1 MEFAITALKR
11 ADDSYLISPLAGQQS
26 REVPPAKVRGRGI
39 MQQTATQSYPIQSAA
54 SSLLHKVSEVSR
66 RFDIVTLN
74 RQIEVS
80 KNLLGKGEVE
90 VSKDLP
96 AKGKVI
102 DVAILG
108 QFKAGKSSFI
118 NSLIGEKVLPVG
130 AIPVTTVITRLHY
143 AKESG
148 AVVTYVN
155 GDKVEALINEVEQF
169 ISEEKNPGNEKNVA
183 VVDVGHP
190 AFALYPGLRFVDTP
204 GLGSAFKYNT
214 ETSQEWLPE
223 VGAAI
228 VAISAER
235 PLSENDLNLIKDLA
249 QHTPKIILLLTKV
262 DLLLPNQQQEVIRFS
277 QNILKREINDEIP
290 LYPYSTAQRTDSL
303 RGPIDDLLLGLSRNR
318 DAEFTNIVRHKIRS
332 LVKSCLGYLDLALRA
347 SLKTDAERD
356 DLKKLILTE
365 KLNYDIIETELF
377 LTARENMQKTR
388 TLIASHLETK
398 RERFT
403 KKLVTQ
409 LKKEMPTWKGN
420 LWRLTR
426 RYEEWLQENLQRDL
440 RDLSQKEHRQF
451 FDTLNTTHLSISRSL
466 NLFRN
471 LLEKNI
477 EGILGVKLPP
487 PDWDLQVAEPTH
499 PDIAFTKIFDF
510 HFDLLWFLIPM
521 FIFRGV
527 FQRHFLRQVPSIVEI
542 HLSRLAYQWEV
553 RINKSIEKIRD
564 QALRYVRDELSTVDK
579 LLSRSAGRSKGIT
592 NTIQEL
598 RDSLEKL
605 GAR

>member
-1 MEFAITALKR
+1 VL
-11 ADDSYLISPLAGQQS
+11 
-26 REVPPAKVRGRGI
+26 GRGI
-39 MQQTATQSYPIQSAA
+39 MQQKASQSYPIQSAA
-54 SSLLHKVSEVSR
+54 SSILHKVSEVSR

-80 KNLLGKGEVE
+80 KNLLGKSAAEAPE
-90 VSKDLP
+90 KLP
-96 AKGKVI
+96 GTSKVI

-118 NSLIGEKVLPVG
+118 NSLMGEKVLPVG

-143 AKESG
+143 EKEPR
-148 AVVTYVN
+148 AVVTYVDGN
-155 GDKVEALINEVEQF
+155 KVEAPINDAEEF

-190 AFALYPGLRFVDTP
+190 AFEQYPGLRFVDTP

-214 ETSQEWLPE
+214 ETSQDWLPE

-228 VAISAER
+228 VTISAER
-235 PLSENDLNLIKDLA
+235 PISEGDLNLIKDLSE
-249 QHTPKIILLLTKV
+249 HTPKIILLLTKV
-262 DLLLPNQQQEVIRFS
+262 DLLSSEQQQEVIRFS
-277 QNILKREINDEIP
+277 QNILKREINDQIP
-290 LYPYSTAQRTDSL
+290 LYPYSTTLHTDSL
-303 RGPIDDLLLGLSRNR
+303 RGPIDDLLLNLSLNR
-318 DAEFTNIVRHKIRS
+318 DAEFKNILRHKIRS
-332 LVKSCLGYLDLALRA
+332 LVKSCLGYLELALKA
-347 SLKTDAERD
+347 SVKTDAEREE
-356 DLKKLILTE
+356 LKKLILTE
-365 KLNYDIIETELF
+365 KLNYDIIEKELF
-377 LTARENMQKTR
+377 LVARENMQKTR

-403 KKLVTQ
+403 KKLMAQ
-409 LKKEMPTWKGN
+409 LKKEMPIWQGN

-426 RYEEWLQENLQRDL
+426 RYEEWLEENLQSDL
-440 RDLSQKEHRQF
+440 NDLSQKEHRHF
-451 FDTLNTTHLSISRSL
+451 FDTLNSTYLSISRSL
-466 NLFRN
+466 NLFRS
-471 LLEKNI
+471 LLDKNI
-477 EGILGVKLPP
+477 ESILGVKLSP

-499 PDIAFTKIFDF
+499 PDVAFTKVFDF
-510 HFDLLWFLIPM
+510 HFDLLWFFIPM

-579 LLSRSAGRSKGIT
+579 LLSRSASRSKGISH
-592 NTIQEL
+592 TIQEL

-605 GAR
+605 GAG